1 MWDLSSTTRD
11 RTHVHC
17 VARWIHNHWTSREK
31 SLGYFLIL
39 STTLL
44 EGFSESGDPSC
55 LIMQNWAR
63 IEVNVFTDLSVS
75 PTFSGPLSHSVAEAE
90 SGSQMT
96 T

>member
-1 MWDLSSTTRD
+1 MWDLSSASRD
-11 RTHVHC
+11 RTHVRC

-44 EGFSESGDPSC
+44 QGFSESGDPSC

-75 PTFSGPLSHSVAEAE
+75 PTFAGPLSNAWLKLTR
-90 SGSQMT
+90 GPR
-96 T
+96 